1 MIEEI
6 KRDGRPGSSAIWL
19 AGQHDSHPN
28 QPKQQE
34 TISKGYESCSQTFRR
49 LWPLAIALAVV
60 ALLGL
65 AARLLQP
72 IDDCRDAYVTI
83 TTIGEPTSS
92 KMCPIDQLPDSC
104 SDLDPVS
111 VEIGSTVHLAGCRP

>member
-49 LWPLAIALAVV
+49 LWPLVVVLMIAVV

-65 AARLLQP
+65 AARLLLL
-72 IDDCRDAYVTI
+72 DDCRP
-83 TTIGEPTSS
+83 GR
-92 KMCPIDQLPDSC
+92 
-104 SDLDPVS
+104 
-111 VEIGSTVHLAGCRP
+111 VEIGSAVHIAGCRS